1 MAKTYT
7 CIVCPKGCHITVND
21 DGSITGYT
29 CLRGLNY
36 VKQES
41 VDPRRTITSSI
52 VISNRLNEVV
62 SVKTSNTI
70 PKAKMFEVMEE
81 IQKKRVEAPIKMN
94 QVLIENVL
102 NLGVDV
108 IATKE
113 ID

>member
-41 VDPRRTITSSI
+41 VNPQRTLTSSI
-52 VISNRLNEVV
+52 VISNRENEVV
-62 SVKTSNTI
+62 SVKTSTTI
-70 PKAKMFEVMEE
+70 PKGKMFEVMDE
-81 IQKKRVEAPIKMN
+81 IQKTTVNAPIEMN
-94 QVLIENVL
+94 QVLIKNVCD
-102 NLGVDV
+102 LGVDV

-113 ID
+113 IL